1 MDLTWGQV
9 REKVLSGENLLKE
22 EALELAEWP
31 LEKLDELLEM
41 SKEIREYFW
50 KKEVSLCSIIN
61 ARSGLCGENC
71 IFCAQSSNYNTDV
84 ERYPLIS
91 LEKALEKAF
100 RMEAAGVKHF
110 SLVTSGRDITGK
122 DFKKILEIYR
132 VLRERTG
139 LELHASLGMID
150 EEKARQLKE
159 AGVTTYHHNLETGRN
174 YFKNICTTHSFD
186 DRIATIREARSAGLE
201 ICSGGIVGMG
211 ETMTDRLEMV
221 LELKELGVKSIPVNI
236 LNPIPGT
243 PLENQ
248 ERLQAE
254 EILKTTAIFRLIYPQ
269 ATFRLCSG
277 RETALQDKQTVA
289 LSTSLNGMMVGGY
302 LTLSGE
308 EMEKDLEMLSSAGLK
323 ASS

>member
-1 MDLTWGQV
+1 MGLTLEQI
-9 REKVLSGENLLKE
+9 RKKVLSGENLLKE

-31 LEKLDELLEM
+31 LEKLDELLEI
-41 SKEIREYFW
+41 SKEVREHFW

-61 ARSGLCGENC
+61 ARSGLCKENC
-71 IFCAQSSNYNTDV
+71 IFCAQSSHYNTGV

-91 LEKALEKAF
+91 PEKALEKAF
-100 RMEAAGVKHF
+100 QMEAAGVRHF
-110 SLVTSGRDITGK
+110 SLVTSGRDVTGK
-122 DFKKILEIYR
+122 DFNKILEIYR
-132 VLRERTG
+132 ILQERTG
-139 LELHASLGMID
+139 LELHASLGILN

-159 AGVTTYHHNLETGRN
+159 VGITTYHHNLETGRN

-186 DRIATIREARSAGLE
+186 DRIATIRVARSAGME
-201 ICSGGIVGMG
+201 ICSGGIIGMG

-221 LELKELGVKSIPVNI
+221 LELRELGVKSIPVNI

-248 ERLQAE
+248 ERLQPE
-254 EILKTTAIFRLIYPQ
+254 EILKTAAIFRLIHPR

-277 RETALQDKQTVA
+277 RETALKDKQTVA

-302 LTLSGE
+302 LTLPGE
-308 EMEKDLEMLSSAGLK
+308 EMEKDLEMLSEAGLK
-323 ASS
+323 NS